1 MKKLSFEEAIAVL
14 SEREPRYHADAYRFL
29 REALDYTV
37 KLFEKPNAGPARH
50 VSGRE
55 LLEGIRQFALE
66 EFGVMAHRVLRHWG
80 IRRTEDFGRM
90 VFQLVELGVLGRT
103 ENDRLEDFAGG
114 YDFDAAFLAPFRPP
128 PAAPRPRRRR
138 GARTPASG

>member
-14 SEREPRYHADAYRFL
+14 SEREPHYHADAYRFL
-29 REALDYTV
+29 REALDFTV

-55 LLEGIRQFALE
+55 LLEGIRQYALQ
-66 EFGVMAHRVLRHWG
+66 EFGVMAYRVLRHWG

-103 ENDRLEDFAGG
+103 ENDRIEDFAGG
-114 YDFDAAFLAPFRPP
+114 YDFEAAFLAPFRPP
-128 PAAPRPRRRR
+128 AVPPRPRRRR
-138 GARTPASG
+138 GAGAPASG